1 MLVNVTLALARTPR
15 DTTDLMHVFGASA
28 WMTLRK
34 VQIPYALPA
43 LFASL
48 RIAAPLSITGALLA
62 EWLATGNG
70 LGYSVMTDI
79 ATSDYSA
86 LWTRVALAT
95 FYSLLIY
102 NGVGLLERWVQK
114 R

>member
-1 MLVNVTLALARTPR
+1 VMR
-15 DTTDLMHVFGASA
+15 VFGASE

-34 VQIPYALPA
+34 VRIPHALPA
-43 LFASL
+43 VFASL

-70 LGYSVMTDI
+70 LGYSIMTDV
-79 ATSDYSA
+79 ATSDYDGV
-86 LWTRVALAT
+86 WTRVAFAT

-102 NGVGLLERWVQK
+102 NGVGLVERWLNS